1 MDNLDPEI
9 QAMVSLS
16 AVLDGLDLDAQARVL
31 RWAAEKYNV
40 APGRTSRTSDASVDE
55 GDDNGDRSSTQ
66 FDTFVDL
73 YDAASPDASVDKLL
87 VGAYW
92 LQVVQGASSW
102 SALQVNNLLKDTGNG
117 VESVS
122 HRLESAQ
129 SQKPAL
135 VRQISKTG
143 KSRQGRKA
151 YKLTTAG
158 INSVEAKARVKPAS
172 VKTSEEV

>member
-9 QAMVSLS
+9 QAMV
-16 AVLDGLDLDAQARVL
+16 AVSTTLDRLELDARARVL
-31 RWAAEKYNV
+31 RWAAEKYDV
-40 APGRTSRTSDASVDE
+40 VPTRALRSEITSKDEVGDE
-55 GDDNGDRSSTQ
+55 GQSPVQ
-66 FDTFVDL
+66 FDAFVDL
-73 YDAASPDASVDKLL
+73 YDAANPDTSVDKLL

-92 LQVVQGASSW
+92 LQVVQGTSSW
-102 SALQVNNLLKDTGNG
+102 TSLQVNNLLKDTGNG

-122 HRLESAQ
+122 HRLETAQ

-135 VRQISKTG
+135 VRQVSKTG

-158 INSVEAKARVKPAS
+158 INFIALKSGARSTDAKTVEGV
-172 VKTSEEV
+172 